1 MSADPV
7 GVIERFYGAF
17 AQRDGAAME
26 ACYAPDVHFSDP
38 VFTDLHGP
46 EAGAMWR
53 MLTERATDLR
63 VELLEHQAD
72 GDQGSAHWR
81 ASYTFSQTGRAVVND
96 VHASLRFDDGLIADH
111 VDDFDFH
118 RWARQAL
125 GPSGLLLGWTPPLRN
140 AVRRRA
146 RAGLDEYLGR

>member
-1 MSADPV
+1 
-7 GVIERFYGAF
+7 
-17 AQRDGAAME
+17 
-26 ACYAPDVHFSDP
+26 
-38 VFTDLHGP
+38 
-46 EAGAMWR
+46 MWR
-53 MLTERATDLR
+53 MLTERGTDLR

-72 GDQGSAHWR
+72 GDHGSAHWR
-81 ASYTFSQTGRAVVND
+81 ASYTFTQTGRAVVND
-96 VHASLRFDDGLIADH
+96 VHATLRFDDGLIADH

-125 GPSGLLLGWTPPLRN
+125 GPSGLLLGWTPLLRN